1 MNEIA
6 SQGQLRLAYLRWA
19 LVTVPAIVF
28 LGFLSG
34 RLANSGFGNR
44 WFASLDLPAI
54 TPPGWVFGVVW
65 PILYIM
71 LGLSLAMILH
81 ARGAKGR
88 GFALTLFFVQLIA
101 NFAWSPL
108 FFGQYQVT
116 SALYLIIFILM
127 TTAAVQGI
135 KVDLPSASSAKT
147 LEAQKSRVI
156 AVSNDGTVSIDAIPV
171 SMSELETQ
179 LRSSIATTPDLAVIL
194 RGDRAV
200 QYDKVMQVL
209 DLCSKVGVPSLGMA
223 STRPP
228 ASAPGGGA

>member
-1 MNEIA
+1 MGMQVGGPKKPYNEI
-6 SQGQLRLAYLRWA
+6 
-19 LVTVPAIVF
+19 
-28 LGFLSG
+28 
-34 RLANSGFGNR
+34 N
-44 WFASLDLPAI
+44 I
-54 TPPGWVFGVVW
+54 TPFVDVV
-65 PILYIM
+65 LV
-71 LGLSLAMILH
+71 L
-81 ARGAKGR
+81 
-88 GFALTLFFVQLIA
+88 
-101 NFAWSPL
+101 
-108 FFGQYQVT
+108 
-116 SALYLIIFILM
+116 LIIFILM

-171 SMSELETQ
+171 SMSELESQ

-228 ASAPGGGA
+228 GGGA

>member
-1 MNEIA
+1 MGMQVGGPKKPYNEI
-6 SQGQLRLAYLRWA
+6 
-19 LVTVPAIVF
+19 
-28 LGFLSG
+28 
-34 RLANSGFGNR
+34 N
-44 WFASLDLPAI
+44 I
-54 TPPGWVFGVVW
+54 TPFVDVV
-65 PILYIM
+65 LV
-71 LGLSLAMILH
+71 L
-81 ARGAKGR
+81 
-88 GFALTLFFVQLIA
+88 
-101 NFAWSPL
+101 
-108 FFGQYQVT
+108 
-116 SALYLIIFILM
+116 LIIFILM